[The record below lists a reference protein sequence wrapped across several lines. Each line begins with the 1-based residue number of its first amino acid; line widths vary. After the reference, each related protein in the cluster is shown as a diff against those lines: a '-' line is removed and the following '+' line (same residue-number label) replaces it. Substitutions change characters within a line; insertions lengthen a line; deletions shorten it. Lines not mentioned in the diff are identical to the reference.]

1 MSRPRPT
8 LFEVHHSNFTKN
20 GCTWYINGY
29 PQGKRLQFWFKTEKE
44 AKTSANERNAEITAT
59 GTQDQL
65 PYTLRTTALEGAK
78 ELEPFGKTV
87 ADAVSFYL
95 KHRARF
101 ADVPIKTLEGNEIK
115 GWLAQ
120 EPLAIKTRNRR
131 LGYVKNIFGMAKEWK
146 LIVENP
152 FEVLGD

>member
-8 LFEVHHSNFTKN
+8 LFEVHHSNFAKN

-65 PYTLRTTALEGAK
+65 PFTLRIAALEGAK
-78 ELEPFGKTV
+78 ELERFGKTL

-95 KHRARF
+95 NHLKKTSASISVMPSRRAR
-101 ADVPIKTLEGNEIK
+101 
-115 GWLAQ
+115 
-120 EPLAIKTRNRR
+120 
-131 LGYVKNIFGMAKEWK
+131 AKKSRSPSW
-146 LIVENP
+146 
-152 FEVLGD
+152 GAAM